1 MLTQLANGDVLLHL
15 HVQPGASRDQF
26 LGLHGDAIKVAI
38 KAPPVD
44 GKANA
49 HLQQFLALCFAVAK
63 RQVLLEK
70 GQQSRQKKWRIVGPC
85 TVPEALQPYLESL

>member
-1 MLTQLANGDVLLHL
+1 MLTRLANGDILLQL

-44 GKANA
+44 GKANS
-49 HLQQFLALCFAVAK
+49 HLQHFLAQAFDVPK

-70 GQQSRQKKWRIVGPC
+70 GELSRQKKWRILAPC
-85 TVPEALQPYLESL
+85 TAPEVLLPYLES

>member
-1 MLTQLANGDVLLHL
+1 MLTRLANGDVLLQL

-26 LGLHGDAIKVAI
+26 LGLHGGAIKVAI

-49 HLQQFLALCFAVAK
+49 HLQQFLALCFDVPK

-70 GQQSRQKKWRIVGPC
+70 GELSRQKKWRIVAPC
-85 TVPEALQPYLESL
+85 SVPDALQLYLES

>member
-1 MLTQLANGDVLLHL
+1 MLTRLANGDMVLQV

-26 LGLHGDAIKVAI
+26 LGVHGDAIKVAI

-49 HLQQFLALCFAVAK
+49 HLQQFLAQSFGVAK

-70 GQQSRQKKWRIVGPC
+70 GELSRQKKWRIVAPC
-85 TVPEALQPYLESL
+85 TVPEVLHSYLESQ

>member
-1 MLTQLANGDVLLHL
+1 MLTRLANGDLLLQL

-49 HLQQFLALCFAVAK
+49 HLQNFLALSFAVAK
-63 RQVLLEK
+63 RQVVLEK
-70 GQQSRQKKWRIVGPC
+70 GELSRQKKWRIVAPC
-85 TVPEALQPYLESL
+85 SVPDALQPYLES

>member
-1 MLTQLANGDVLLHL
+1 MLTRLANGDVLLHL

-26 LGLHGDAIKVAI
+26 LGVHGDAIKVAI

-49 HLQQFLALCFAVAK
+49 HLQQFLAEAFDVPK
-63 RQVLLEK
+63 RQVVLEK
-70 GQQSRQKKWRIVGPC
+70 GELSRQKKWRIVAPSSLPN
-85 TVPEALQPYLESL
+85 VLQPYLES